1 VTDEL
6 PTKQQLAWAG
16 RVWDQ
21 GLRRDCEAFYWL
33 TFDTDVAAKVF
44 GMHTW
49 EQIGYQNQL
58 EITRNL
64 LRVEGYFMRAKR

>member
-16 RVWDQ
+16 RVWDEA
-21 GLRRDCEAFYWL
+21 LRRDCEAFYWL
-33 TFDTDVAAKVF
+33 TFDTDAAAKVF

-64 LRVEGYFMRAKR
+64 LRVDGYFMRAKR